1 MLSEEKYSA
10 STEELLLAHARAYP
24 RLCASDVFKF
34 AYQSA
39 FGCEHLVSDDSH
51 ALENIKEEYER
62 AGKDK
67 APLTEELD
75 GEYCRVHLSY
85 LGVGLSPE
93 TLARL
98 FVLSAKMEPGGGA
111 HERLCEILAVAR
123 RLVRDGALPIPLR
136 QFDEALSVWQTEGLP
151 PRHSE
156 TFRETYSPAYRVIA
170 KKYARFLPLFAKVDA
185 LLEKSPV
192 TLVIEGGAASG
203 KTTLAAI
210 LREVY
215 GCAVFHTDDF
225 FLQPHQRTAQRL
237 CEVGGNLDRE
247 RFFDEVV
254 RPLGEGKSVTYRP
267 FDCATQT
274 LAAPVTVTPTPLTVV
289 EGVYSMHPAFSRY
302 FDLSVFLEVDPVSQK
317 ERIIERNSER
327 LAERFFSEWIPL
339 ENAYF
344 DEMKI
349 KASCDIIL

>member
-1 MLSEEKYSA
+1 MPNKEKYSA
-10 STEELLLAHARAYP
+10 YTEELLLAHARVYP
-24 RLCASDVFKF
+24 RLCPADVFKY

-39 FGCEHLVSDDSH
+39 FGCEHLVADGSRV
-51 ALENIKEEYER
+51 LEYIKEEYER
-62 AGKDK
+62 AGNGK

-75 GEYCRVHLSY
+75 GEYFRVHLSY
-85 LGVGLSPE
+85 LDAGLSPE

-98 FVLSAKMEPGGGA
+98 FVLSAKEEAEGGA
-111 HERLCEILAVAR
+111 RLREILAAAKK
-123 RLVRDGALPIPLR
+123 LVHDGVLPISPR
-136 QFDEALSVWQTEGLP
+136 EFDEALEAWQAQGFTP
-151 PRHSE
+151 VRHSE
-156 TFRETYSPAYRVIA
+156 TFREAYRPAYRVIA
-170 KKYARFLPLFAKVDA
+170 KKYVRYLSLFAKIDT
-185 LLEKSPV
+185 LLKKSPV

-203 KTTLAAI
+203 KTTLAAM

-215 GCAVFHTDDF
+215 GCAVFRTDDF
-225 FLQPHQRTAQRL
+225 FLQPHQRTAESL

-247 RFFDEVV
+247 RFYDEVV

-274 LAAPVTVTPTPLTVV
+274 LAAPVTVTPTRLTVV

-344 DEMKI
+344 YGMKI
-349 KASCDIIL
+349 KESCDIII

>member
-1 MLSEEKYSA
+1 MQSEEKNSA
-10 STEELLLAHARAYP
+10 RTEELLLAHARTYP
-24 RLCASDVFKF
+24 KIRPADVFKY

-39 FGCEHLVSDDSH
+39 FGCEHLALDGTR
-51 ALENIKEEYER
+51 ALEYIKEEYER
-62 AGKDK
+62 AGNGK

-75 GEYCRVHLSY
+75 GEYFRVHLSY
-85 LGVGLSPE
+85 LGRGLSPE

-98 FVLSAKMEPGGGA
+98 FVLSAKKEADGD
-111 HERLCEILAVAR
+111 ERLRAILTAAKK
-123 RLVRDGALPIPLR
+123 LVHDGALPISPR
-136 QFDEALSVWQTEGLP
+136 EFDEALEAWQTEGFTP
-151 PRHSE
+151 VRHSD
-156 TFRETYSPAYRVIA
+156 TFREAYRPAYRVIA
-170 KKYARFLPLFAKVDA
+170 KKYARYLPFFAKIDT
-185 LLEKSPV
+185 LLKKSPAI
-192 TLVIEGGAASG
+192 LAIEGGAASG

-225 FLQPHQRTAQRL
+225 FLQPHQRTAERL
-237 CEVGGNLDRE
+237 GEVGGNLDRE

-254 RPLGEGKSVTYRP
+254 RPLSGRRTVTYRP

-289 EGVYSMHPAFSRY
+289 EGVYSMHPYFSRY
-302 FDLSVFLEVDPVSQK
+302 FDLSAFIEVDPECQR
-317 ERIIERNSER
+317 ERILRRNSPR

-344 DEMKI
+344 DGMKI
-349 KASCDIIL
+349 KESCDIII